1 MSALESRPALHALL
15 YARRNYHIRVPH
27 PLPPPFIYFI
37 YAPPPPEFR
46 SIRSSLSIVRSWR
59 IENSR
64 SVLPIGFIFISF
76 HLCCLHGISNFF
88 LSFRIFTRMKILEF
102 GFYYPPVSLFV
113 FRVYRCR
120 CFLSCFWCNNSRDSQ
135 SQEIIFLKKNKEKL
149 LLFIRIMINFLS

>member
-76 HLCCLHGISNFF
+76 HLCCLHGDIQFF
-88 LSFRIFTRMKILEF
+88 PLLSY
-102 GFYYPPVSLFV
+102 FYT
-113 FRVYRCR
+113 
-120 CFLSCFWCNNSRDSQ
+120 NENSRVR
-135 SQEIIFLKKNKEKL
+135 FLL
-149 LLFIRIMINFLS
+149 SARLSLRFSSLSVQVFSFLFLM